1 MHRTCSRRRFLQAT
15 VGAAAGMT
23 VFGPRL
29 LAAESDA
36 DADAAAHPFVV
47 TDLYKGTN
55 RIVKVGSDGK
65 IQWTHKAS
73 RCHDFWL
80 LPDGHLLY
88 AEGGAVSKVDKERKQ
103 VWKFK
108 VPEKKW
114 KTFSCQPLADNLV
127 LVGCYDGQR
136 ARLLE
141 VDAEGEIRKTVTSAK
156 PGRIRLCRKTPQGTY
171 LVGMYG
177 AKAVVEIDSDG
188 KVQHELPL
196 GYGAYMAIR
205 LANGHTLIA
214 CAEDS
219 EVIEVDKDWKTVWR
233 LGSKDLPGI
242 VLHNVAGIQRL
253 KNGNTVLCN
262 WQGHGHIGEQPQLV
276 EVNRD
281 KKVVWTLFDNERFK
295 APAHVQ
301 ILDMDGSA
309 WAEEMQR

>member
-1 MHRTCSRRRFLQAT
+1 MESSCSRRRFLQGSLTA
-15 VGAAAGMT
+15 VAG
-23 VFGPRL
+23 VSVLGRRL
-29 LAAESDA
+29 LLAEPEASS
-36 DADAAAHPFVV
+36 AAHPFVV

-55 RIVKVGSDGK
+55 HIVKVGADGK

-73 RCHDFWL
+73 RCHDFWV

-88 AEGGAVSKVDKERKQ
+88 AQSGEVCKVDKNRKR
-103 VWKFK
+103 VWRFK

-114 KTFSCQPLADNLV
+114 KSFSCQPLAEGLV
-127 LVGCYDGQR
+127 LMGCYDGQR
-136 ARLLE
+136 AQLLE
-141 VDAEGEIRKTVTSAK
+141 VDPEGEIRRTVASAK

-177 AKAVVEIDSDG
+177 AKAVVEIDADG

-196 GYGAYMAIR
+196 DYGAYMATR
-205 LANGHTLIA
+205 LANGNTLIA

-219 EVIEVDKDWKTVWR
+219 EVLEVDKDWKTVWQLR
-233 LGSKDLPGI
+233 TKDLPGI

-262 WQGHGHIGEQPQLV
+262 WQGHGHLGEQPQLV

-281 KKVVWTLFDNERFK
+281 KKVVWTLFDNKRFK

-301 ILDMDGSA
+301 ILDDDGSA
-309 WAEEMQR
+309 PKDEMYR